1 MSELRKTALH
11 GRHVALG
18 AKMVEFAGWEMPL
31 QYLDGIVAEHLKTRR
46 FAGLFDVSHMG
57 RFVFRRADALALLQ
71 HVLTNNAAA
80 LDVGQA
86 QYTMIPNE
94 RGGAID
100 DAYLYRFFEDEY
112 LLVVNAANRQK
123 DWDHL
128 RAVRAARHGDSST
141 FASVEMTDASDGV
154 AMLSLQGPLSK
165 EILGGVLESGA
176 LPEPRRNALSFVTI
190 SGHRIWLARTGYTG
204 EPLCFEMF
212 LPREA
217 AAAVWDLLVSRGASP
232 VGLGARD
239 TLRLEAGLPL
249 YGHELG
255 VDPEGR
261 EIPIFACELAKT
273 AVSFSPLKG
282 EYIGRAALQCQ
293 HEELKRV
300 LQHDPGPREVLPRLI
315 MPIAVLGK
323 AVARA
328 GAKVLAAGGTEVVG
342 YVTSGTMVPYW
353 KTQGERLAAQFSE
366 ETGLRAIGLAMVDSR
381 LHAGQPIQV
390 EVRGRA
396 AEAVIVPFH
405 LRGDAPPYARPVLYS
420 ALETPGAAAPPVPM
434 LGKVHRLL
442 DMAAENTVW
451 RQRECLNLIPSEMT
465 PSPAVRLLSVMD
477 PAFRYA
483 EHKEVRAF
491 YDAQIFYYQGTDFI
505 EAVERMIE
513 DELRAYL
520 GCTQV
525 ETRAVSGQMANTVV
539 YSSLM
544 DYANLADR
552 SAEPRRLRQVLNHPI
567 LRGGH
572 LSAQPMGAL
581 RDFVARDPRTER
593 PAVVPFPAMAD
604 NPYRTDVA
612 ACREII
618 ARHRPELIIFG
629 KSMVLHPEP
638 VGEIRAMVKELGLDA
653 VLMYDMAHVLGL
665 VGPHFQEP
673 FKEGADVVTASTHKT
688 FFGTQR
694 GLIAMNSRPED
705 ARWPLW
711 EAVRRR
717 TFPGSV
723 SNHHLGTLL
732 GLLMAAYEMSHFRD
746 EYQKQVLANARA
758 LARAL
763 KHGGMAVAGD
773 PALGYTQTHQ
783 VIVEV
788 GYAKGPEAARRL
800 EESNVIVN
808 FQACPHEEGF
818 TAAGAL
824 RLGVAEMTRFGMR
837 EADFEPVAELMAD
850 VVLRGRSVKDEVRA
864 FRQKFLDMKF
874 CFTGREV
881 ESRIGQLHRLI

>member
-1 MSELRKTALH
+1 MSEFRKTVLH

-31 QYLDGIVAEHLKTRR
+31 QYPDGIVAEHLKTRR

-57 RFVFRRADALALLQ
+57 RFIFRGAGAVAMLQ

-86 QYTMIPNE
+86 QYTIILNE

-128 RAVRAARHGDSST
+128 QAVRAD
-141 FASVEMTDASDGV
+141 FPQVEITDASDGV

-165 EILGGVLESGA
+165 EILAGVLESGS
-176 LPEPRRNALSFVTI
+176 LPEPRRNALSLVTI
-190 SGHRIWLARTGYTG
+190 SGCRVLLARTGYTG

-217 AAAVWDLLVSRGASP
+217 AAAVWDLLVSGGASP

-261 EIPIFACELAKT
+261 EIPIFACPLAKT

-282 EYIGRAALQCQ
+282 EFIGRAALQRQ
-293 HEELKRV
+293 HEEFKRI

-323 AVARA
+323 AIARA
-328 GAKVLAAGGTEVVG
+328 GAKVLAAGGKEVVG

-353 KTQGERLAAQFSE
+353 KTQGERLAAQLTG
-366 ETGLRAIGLAMVDSR
+366 ETALRAIGLAMVDSR
-381 LHAGQPIQV
+381 LRAGRPIQV

-405 LRGDAPPYARPVLYS
+405 LRSDAPPYARPVLHG
-420 ALETPGAAAPPVPM
+420 ALETKGPAAPPVPM

-442 DMAAENTVW
+442 DMAAEDTVW

-491 YDAQIFYYQGTDFI
+491 YNAEIFYYQGTDFI
-505 EAVERMIE
+505 EAVERMLE

-525 ETRAVSGQMANTVV
+525 ETRVISGQMANTAVFSALV
-539 YSSLM
+539 
-544 DYANLADR
+544 DCANLADR
-552 SAEPRRLRQVLNHPI
+552 STEPRRLRQVLNHPI

-581 RDFVARDPRTER
+581 GDFVARDPKTER

-604 NPYRTDVA
+604 NPYRTDAA
-612 ACREII
+612 ACREIL
-618 ARHRPELIIFG
+618 ARYRPELIIFG

-638 VGEIRAMVKELGLDA
+638 VGEIRAMVSELGLEA

-673 FKEGADVVTASTHKT
+673 FKEGADVVTGSTHKT

-694 GLIAMNSRPED
+694 GLIAMNCRPED
-705 ARWPLW
+705 ERWTLW

-732 GLLMAAYEMSHFRD
+732 GLLMAAYEMNHFRD

-758 LARAL
+758 LAQAL
-763 KHGGMAVAGD
+763 KHGGMNVAGD

-783 VIVEV
+783 VVVQV

-800 EESNVIVN
+800 EESNIIVN
-808 FQACPHEEGF
+808 YQACPHEEGF

-837 EADFEPVAELMAD
+837 EADFGPVAEMIAD
-850 VVLRGRSVKDEVRA
+850 VVLRGRSAKDPVKA
-864 FRQKFLDMKF
+864 FRRNFLDLKF
-874 CFTGREV
+874 CFTGREI
-881 ESRIGQLHRLI
+881 EARLERLHHLI